1 MAPNRF
7 LLISLVLLFGSLFV
21 AGMAPAME
29 RFVAIETL
37 NVRSEPFA
45 DSEVIYQ
52 LQKNDRIEV
61 LGELNGWG
69 AIEDPDRPGVTL
81 WISLEFLNEQPIPAQ
96 PEQTSV
102 AVSDSEFIDY
112 VKVGFVVIG
121 LLILLGS
128 KGGKRDRRRKS
139 GFKDDNVPSW
149 KGMLIGI
156 LMMGFG
162 WLL

>member
-7 LLISLVLLFGSLFV
+7 LLIRLVLLFGSLLV

-81 WISLEFLNEQPIPAQ
+81 WISLEFLNEQPIPTQ
-96 PEQTSV
+96 PEKTSV

-139 GFKDDNVPSW
+139 GFKDDNVRSW

-156 LMMGFG
+156 CLDLTG
-162 WLL
+162 

>member
-7 LLISLVLLFGSLFV
+7 LLIRLVLLFGSLFV

>member
-7 LLISLVLLFGSLFV
+7 LLIRLVLLFGSLLI

-69 AIEDPDRPGVTL
+69 AIEDPYRPGVIL
-81 WISLEFLNEQPIPAQ
+81 WISLEFLNEQPIPTQ
-96 PEQTSV
+96 PEKTSV